1 MGQMNNAITEDT
13 ANILL
18 NYLMVSSQNL
28 KTENGKQIF
37 IFQLEKEEQGI
48 TMV

>member
-1 MGQMNNAITEDT
+1 MNNAITEDT

-28 KTENGKQIF
+28 KTENGKSDFYLPIG
-37 IFQLEKEEQGI
+37 KEEQGI
-48 TMV
+48 QGLN